1 MSEKTRCSWSIS
13 HDLLTHYHDTEW
25 GVPVYDDRKLFEFM
39 VLDSAQA
46 GLSWLTVLKKRE
58 GYRAAFA
65 AFNPV
70 IVASFSDADI
80 EMLLENPEIIRNR
93 AKVRSSVTNAQAFL
107 AVQEEFSGFAPYI
120 WSFVNGKTIDHTCQR
135 DHDIL
140 VTSPE
145 SDAMS
150 KDLVKRGFK
159 FVGSTICY
167 AFMQAAGLVNDHTAD
182 CFRYLEIQRTSNA

>member
-1 MSEKTRCSWSIS
+1 MSVIVRCRWSKS
-13 HDLLTHYHDTEW
+13 HELLQDYHDTEW
-25 GVPVYDDRKLFEFM
+25 GVQVYDDLKLFEFM

-58 GYRAAFA
+58 GYRKAFA
-65 AFNPV
+65 DFDPV
-70 IVASFSDADI
+70 KVASFTEEDI
-80 EMLLENPEIIRNR
+80 LSLLANPEIIRNR
-93 AKVRSSVTNAQAFL
+93 AKVRSSVTNAKAFL

-120 WSFVNGKTIDHTCQR
+120 WNFVNGKTIVHTCPN
-135 DHDIL
+135 DNDIPA
-140 VTSPE
+140 TSPE

-182 CFRYLEIQRTSNA
+182 CFRYMEIQRMINA